1 MKEDKEV
8 NIEHIITAY
17 NLGDE
22 VIRQYIIEAL
32 KYLSMTISNLSMIIN
47 PTKIFLH
54 GRLFE
59 DKTLFNQFK
68 SYIEKDLSFIG
79 DKYFSNIELVTY
91 KPINGAIGASARVV
105 YDYFIN

>member
-1 MKEDKEV
+1 
-8 NIEHIITAY
+8 
-17 NLGDE
+17 
-22 VIRQYIIEAL
+22 
-32 KYLSMTISNLSMIIN
+32 MTISNLSMIIN

-91 KPINGAIGASARVV
+91 KPINLSLIHIFLGHKGKINLMLEDDKSK
-105 YDYFIN
+105 FIIEIPKNLQLGNKLEQV